1 MLTAQSI
8 KANCSMA
15 IIRWLRI
22 KMPYE
27 YLTMDITTYNISQ
40 LKFYKKQTATLVFTK
55 KLQAEFN
62 GAIKYF
68 V

>member
-8 KANCSMA
+8 KANCSVA

-40 LKFYKKQTATLVFTK
+40 LKFYKKTDCNISVH
-55 KLQAEFN
+55 
-62 GAIKYF
+62 
-68 V
+68 

>member
-1 MLTAQSI
+1 MLTAQNI

-27 YLTMDITTYNISQ
+27 YLTMDITTYPNWSFI
-40 LKFYKKQTATLVFTK
+40 KKQTATLVFTK
-55 KLQAEFN
+55 NYRPSLMAL
-62 GAIKYF
+62 
-68 V
+68 

>member
-1 MLTAQSI
+1 MLTAQNI

-27 YLTMDITTYNISQ
+27 YLTMDITTYPNWSFI
-40 LKFYKKQTATLVFTK
+40 KNR
-55 KLQAEFN
+55 LQH
-62 GAIKYF
+62 
-68 V
+68 

>member
-22 KMPYE
+22 KVPYE

-55 KLQAEFN
+55 NYRPSLMAL
-62 GAIKYF
+62 
-68 V
+68 

>member
-40 LKFYKKQTATLVFTK
+40 LKFYKKQTAKIGRAHV
-55 KLQAEFN
+55 
-62 GAIKYF
+62 
-68 V
+68 